1 MAHGGTNVGPGRLF
15 ECGSTGVDTPKT
27 KHIPINLETKMTRT
41 FLTIAM
47 AAQLVAGAAF
57 AQTSTTT
64 TGATGDSMTSSAY
77 GSDWSPSLGAA
88 MFNDDRTTMR
98 SNDEIIST
106 WTSLSEADKTMVR
119 RDCTARMNES
129 NTTTGSAGTDAGTA
143 SGKTAA
149 GAVGTTSS
157 TTGTTSSSAG
167 TAPGTASGKTAAA
180 TSGTTSSTN
189 FATTGSTGAAT
200 TQSGAAAGKDAAS
213 ADTVMQVSA
222 TQMDLICAATKGY

>member
-1 MAHGGTNVGPGRLF
+1 MLGGTNVGPRRLF
-15 ECGSTGVDTPKT
+15 ACGSTGVKTSKT

-47 AAQLVAGAAF
+47 AAQLAAGAAF

-64 TGATGDSMTSSAY
+64 MGATDASMTSSAY
-77 GSDWSPSLGAA
+77 GSDWSPSLSAA
-88 MFNDDRTTMR
+88 MFHDDRTTMR
-98 SNDEIIST
+98 SNAEIIST

-129 NTTTGSAGTDAGTA
+129 NTTTSAAGTDAGTA

-157 TTGTTSSSAG
+157 TTGTTSTTTE

-180 TSGTTSSTN
+180 TSGATSSTN
-189 FATTGSTGAAT
+189 LATTGTTGAAT
-200 TQSGAAAGKDAAS
+200 TQSGAAAGKDAAQ
-213 ADTVMQVSA
+213 ADTVMQVTA
-222 TQMDLICAATKGY
+222 PQMDLICDATKGS